1 MDVVGCDEGRMK
13 GEQHTKMVAEETP
26 VALPSA
32 LLRTVAPNILLQ
44 PPLSRRGTGPG
55 LVLVVD
61 AGLPLGRSDKT
72 LDPPPLLKWAEEGY
86 AVAQVTLREGG
97 GAADGFHADL
107 RAAFGALAAL
117 DECEKG
123 EDGRARCGVVAYVPL
138 PAPPPVTE
146 AAAAVVVVVVV
157 NYSAAPIDAGPSTPV
172 LWHAA
177 GGVAEPDAAAGDRPT
192 TLHAYRE
199 ALPNFVL
206 PAHANYRGS
215 SAAVAHTRTL
225 TFLRPLVGG
234 PFFDLEAIWDEHCYF
249 EFGDR
254 AVAKTMGTMVAE
266 PYVNHIPTITGGIG
280 RDRLTTFYR
289 HHFIHSNPDDTAL
302 ELVSRTVGVDRVIDE
317 FIFKLTHDR
326 VVDWLLPGVPPTGKS
341 LEMPFTSV
349 VNIRGDRLYHEHI
362 AWDQA
367 TVLRQL
373 GLLPEYLPFPYRI
386 DGKDPAP
393 GKKFEYRVP
402 AAGVETARKLA
413 DENSVESNQMFKYRF
428 REVDA

>member
-1 MDVVGCDEGRMK
+1 MA
-13 GEQHTKMVAEETP
+13 AEETP

-32 LLRTVAPNILLQ
+32 PLRTIAPNILLQ
-44 PPLSRRGTGPG
+44 PPLSRRGKGPG

-61 AGLPLGRSDKT
+61 ASLPLGHSDKT

-86 AVAQVTLREGG
+86 AVAQITLREGG
-97 GAADGFHADL
+97 TDGFHADL
-107 RAAFGALAAL
+107 RTALGALAAL
-117 DECEKG
+117 DECEQNG
-123 EDGRARCGVVAYVPL
+123 EGGRGRYGVITYVPL
-138 PAPPPVTE
+138 PSPPLPPATG
-146 AAAAVVVVVVV
+146 AAGPGVVAAVV
-157 NYSAAPIDAGPSTPV
+157 NYSAAPIGTGTSTPV

-177 GGVAEPDAAAGDRPT
+177 GDIARPDAARDGPT
-192 TLHAYRE
+192 AFHAYRE

-206 PAHANYRGS
+206 PAHANYRGP

-289 HHFIHSNPDDTAL
+289 NHFIHSNPDDTAL

-326 VVDWLLPGVPPTGKS
+326 VVDWLVPGIPPTGKP
-341 LEMPFTSV
+341 LEIPFTSV

-362 AWDQA
+362 SWDQA

-373 GLLPEYLPFPYRI
+373 GLLPEYLSFPYQI

-402 AAGVETARKLA
+402 VGGIETARKLA
-413 DENSVESNQMFKYRF
+413 DENSVESNQMFTYSF